1 MDRATTHGRFGRDE
15 RSEVDR
21 TIEEKLW
28 IARHSRTV

>member
-21 TIEEKLW
+21 TIEKKTLD
-28 IARHSRTV
+28 S